1 MFRYGRGWQV
11 HYGPYAHHFGIVP
24 FIFCLAV
31 LAGLVVLVVLL
42 VKHYRRHGTV
52 AAATEGAADGGT
64 PLDILNQRYARGE
77 IDKAEYTEKK
87 KDLTA

>member
-11 HYGPYAHHFGIVP
+11 HYGSYAHHFSIVP

-31 LAGLVVLVVLL
+31 LAGIVVLVVLL
-42 VKHYRRHGTV
+42 VKHYRRHGII
-52 AAATEGAADGGT
+52 AATTEGAAAVGT